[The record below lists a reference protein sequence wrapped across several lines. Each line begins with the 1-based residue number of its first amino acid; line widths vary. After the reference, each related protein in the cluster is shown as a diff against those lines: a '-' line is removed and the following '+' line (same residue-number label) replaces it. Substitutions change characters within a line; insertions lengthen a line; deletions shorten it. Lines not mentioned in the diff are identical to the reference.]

1 MGLGV
6 GGVWRVVIAL
16 SFFFVAYCRGTLE
29 MIRIVYKEK
38 NYYPLISN
46 NSLAIIFWY
55 FTKYKRDGKK
65 IAFPLK
71 VVRDL

>member
-29 MIRIVYKEK
+29 MIRIV
-38 NYYPLISN
+38 
-46 NSLAIIFWY
+46 
-55 FTKYKRDGKK
+55 
-65 IAFPLK
+65 
-71 VVRDL
+71 